1 MSIGKTN
8 STAPT
13 IAGESQSTSGGS
25 NWNSSS
31 GSGSTDPSSIWGGQS
46 PYLKRLYRGAQGLGM
61 GQQGQ
66 QQAQGVYDTAI
77 GGFNQMM
84 NPGINPQLQAYSGQV
99 QNNLERNL
107 LPAIQGAAGQ
117 FGQMGGARQGVAEGL
132 ALGDSNQQI
141 TDMAANLYN
150 QDQNRT
156 MQAMSM
162 APGLSEFGAQI
173 PWYNMNQYA
182 GILGAPT
189 TLTGGSRYE
198 SSSSGGG
205 SDWSQSTGTTAS
217 GGGGGGGWEI
227 GIPVDM

>member
-1 MSIGKTN
+1 
-8 STAPT
+8 
-13 IAGESQSTSGGS
+13 
-25 NWNSSS
+25 
-31 GSGSTDPSSIWGGQS
+31 
-46 PYLKRLYRGAQGLGM
+46 
-61 GQQGQ
+61 
-66 QQAQGVYDTAI
+66 
-77 GGFNQMM
+77 
-84 NPGINPQLQAYSGQV
+84 
-99 QNNLERNL
+99 
-107 LPAIQGAAGQ
+107 
-117 FGQMGGARQGVAEGL
+117 
-132 ALGDSNQQI
+132 
-141 TDMAANLYN
+141 
-150 QDQNRT
+150 

-217 GGGGGGGWEI
+217 GGGGGGGWNI